1 MQYAYPFKHKRKE
14 KVENYVSFLIV
25 LPFDYYFLQ
34 WSNFVIIVQ
43 YVRNKK
49 LKLSR
54 YTPRGHLWGERRYS
68 SY

>member
-49 LKLSR
+49 AKAVPLHATRALV
-54 YTPRGHLWGERRYS
+54 GGEEV
-68 SY
+68 